1 MKQPLE
7 AIPAAQAIINNLQTR
22 LEDEIN
28 YRNWLVNEA
37 YKSGATIAELSRAT
51 GVSRNTIYK
60 IVQTRKP

>member
-7 AIPAAQAIINNLQTR
+7 AIPAAQATINDLQAQ
-22 LEDEIN
+22 LEDAIN
-28 YRNWLVNEA
+28 HRNRLVNEA
-37 YKSGATIAELSRAT
+37 SKNGATIAELSRAT